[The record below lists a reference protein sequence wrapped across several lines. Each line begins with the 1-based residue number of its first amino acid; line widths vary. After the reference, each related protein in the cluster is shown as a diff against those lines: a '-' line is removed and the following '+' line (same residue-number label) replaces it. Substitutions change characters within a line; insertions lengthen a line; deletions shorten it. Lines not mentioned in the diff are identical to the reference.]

1 MLGPRK
7 RSCTA
12 TRRRTAHPAT
22 PLPCSKSQFCFWHHP
37 DHRQAAAEARRLG
50 GLRRRREKAI
60 EGAYDLHDRVDS
72 ANGISRLL
80 KIITD
85 GLLSMEP
92 SIGRTNALL
101 RVVREARAL
110 METGNIAQSI
120 ADLEAALK
128 DRSPEPSSP
137 FDVDLPKIVP
147 PEEPSLN

>member
-12 TRRRTAHPAT
+12 TKDDGS
-22 PLPCSKSQFCFWHHP
+22 PCGANPMLEEQFCFSHHP
-37 DHRQAAAEARRLG
+37 DYTQAAAEARRLG
-50 GLRRRREKAI
+50 GLRRRREKTI
-60 EGAYDLHDRVDS
+60 EGAYDLHDRPDS

-92 SIGRTNALL
+92 SIGRSNALL
-101 RVVREARAL
+101 RAVREAREM
-110 METGNIAQSI
+110 MEIGNLAQSI

-128 DRSPEPSSP
+128 NRSPEPASP
-137 FDVDLPKIVP
+137 FDGDLPEIKLP
-147 PEEPSLN
+147 SEPSKK

>member
-12 TRRRTAHPAT
+12 ETADGS
-22 PLPCSKSQFCFWHHP
+22 PCNAPPMLEEQFCFWHHP
-37 DHRQAAAEARRLG
+37 DHTQEAAEARRLG

-80 KIITD
+80 KITTD
-85 GLLSMEP
+85 GLLSMES
-92 SIGRTNALL
+92 SIGRSNALL
-101 RVVREARAL
+101 RAVREAREM
-110 METGNIAQSI
+110 METGNLAQSI

-128 DRSPEPSSP
+128 NRSPEPSSP

-147 PEEPSLN
+147 PKEPSLN